1 MKVLISGSSGFV
13 GSALVKKMRGLKHE
27 VFRLVRKKE
36 KLQKDEIYWNPE
48 KSEIDLEKL
57 EGFDAV
63 VHLAGE
69 NILGRWTEAKKK
81 KIRDSRVKGTQF
93 LSESLVQLSKP
104 PASLLCSSAI
114 GFYGN
119 RGEETLNESS
129 LPGNGFLAD
138 VCQEWESA
146 SQAASKP
153 GIRVIH
159 YRIGLVLSAEGGALA
174 KMLLPFKLGLGG
186 KLGNGQQWMSW
197 IHLEDLLAGIV
208 FILENSSLSQAVN
221 AVSPHPVR
229 NQEFTECLANSLH
242 RPAYFTVPEF
252 ALKLVTGEMAEEAL
266 LTSAKVAPHRLL
278 QAGFKFKYPHLL
290 EALRDLI

>member
-13 GSALVKKMRGLKHE
+13 GSALVKKMRDLKHE

-48 KSEIDLEKL
+48 KLEIDLKKL
-57 EGFDAV
+57 ENFNAV

-93 LSESLVQLSKP
+93 LSESLAQLSKP

-129 LPGNGFLAD
+129 PPGNGFLAD
-138 VCQEWESA
+138 VCQEWEAA
-146 SQAASKP
+146 SQAASKS

-159 YRIGLVLSAEGGALA
+159 YRIGLVLSEEGGALA
-174 KMLLPFKLGLGG
+174 KMLPLFKLGLGG
-186 KLGNGQQWMSW
+186 KLGDGQQWMSW
-197 IHLEDLLAGIV
+197 IHLEDLLSGIL
-208 FILENSSLSQAVN
+208 FILESPSLSQAVN

-229 NQEFTECLANSLH
+229 NQEFTQCLAESLH
-242 RPAYFTVPEF
+242 RPAFFTVPEF
-252 ALKLVTGEMAEEAL
+252 ALKLVTGEMADEAL
-266 LTSAKVAPHRLL
+266 LASAKVEAQKLL
-278 QAGFKFKYPHLL
+278 QTDFKFKYPHLF
-290 EALRDLI
+290 EALRDMI